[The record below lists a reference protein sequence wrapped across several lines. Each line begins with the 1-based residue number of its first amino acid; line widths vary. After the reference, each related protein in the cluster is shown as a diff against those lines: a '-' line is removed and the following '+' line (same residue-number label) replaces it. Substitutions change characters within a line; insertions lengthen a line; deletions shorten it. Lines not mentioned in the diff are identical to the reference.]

1 MRHASTLQPY
11 DQQIKRLNHALVFLL
26 KSYQEANKLGV
37 QYLFQILT
45 QKKYLNI
52 FWIEKITMITVQNTY
67 SCPLPKT
74 KLSCAIVFDLRNIGI
89 TISVASYFSQL
100 GSERVVHAQSS
111 LKKAWFCVLLIY
123 YYIKNAIRLSK
134 LHT

>member
-1 MRHASTLQPY
+1 
-11 DQQIKRLNHALVFLL
+11 LNHALVFLL

-100 GSERVVHAQSS
+100 GSERVVHA
-111 LKKAWFCVLLIY
+111 
-123 YYIKNAIRLSK
+123 
-134 LHT
+134 